1 MEEIYIIGGSVIY
14 YIHIG
19 RKLFIFGESFISCE
33 VASYLGR
40 KLNILGG
47 SFIYLEEALY
57 IGRKLYIL
65 GVTRGVLVPLISG
78 IV

>member
-1 MEEIYIIGGSVIY
+1 MYIRRYGASY
-14 YIHIG
+14 IG
-19 RKLFIFGESFISCE
+19 RKLIYLEEAYIF
-33 VASYLGR
+33 
-40 KLNILGG
+40 GG